1 MKVSK
6 MESKN
11 LNKTKRLS
19 WPLLGLLIFVSASG
33 ASAIDYGLRNI
44 KTIDESLKV
53 TCLPQGE
60 SSAQL
65 WTCQDIYGNQ
75 FTDLKIIKH
84 SEASK

>member
-1 MKVSK
+1 M
-6 MESKN
+6 
-11 LNKTKRLS
+11 NKAKLKHIF
-19 WPLLGLLIFVSASG
+19 LLGLLIFTGASG
-33 ASAIDYGLRNI
+33 TAAIDYGLRKIQNS
-44 KTIDESLKV
+44 DESSKV
-53 TCLPQGE
+53 TCYPQGE